1 MEYFSL
7 VLTKLPFILQQ
18 EQYGGMKEVFRKTLY
33 LLKLLAKEN
42 NAVQT
47 HIFDRLDV
55 LLDVRVA
62 ESDLAIAL
70 KEVSVM
76 SFAF

>member
-1 MEYFSL
+1 
-7 VLTKLPFILQQ
+7 
-18 EQYGGMKEVFRKTLY
+18 MKEVFRKTLY

-70 KEVSVM
+70 KEVSLKFLVWFVLKHIIF
-76 SFAF
+76 SLIKQKIN